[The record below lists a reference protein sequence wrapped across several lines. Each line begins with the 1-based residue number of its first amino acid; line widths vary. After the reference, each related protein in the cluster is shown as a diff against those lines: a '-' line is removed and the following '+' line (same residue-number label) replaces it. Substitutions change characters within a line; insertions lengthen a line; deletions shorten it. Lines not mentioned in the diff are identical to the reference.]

1 MAYNE
6 SAANRVRKLLKRRK
20 GFAERKM
27 FGGIAFLLNGNMCCG
42 VVDDDLVL
50 RLGPELAAEALDKPH
65 TREMDF
71 TGKSLK
77 SMVYLAPTGY
87 KPLSGDGSARSPNSP
102 PHCRP
107 SSSPSGRPARPR
119 RDNRGTAAV
128 PARCVAAAGRAA

>member
-77 SMVYLAPTGY
+77 SMVYLAPAGY
-87 KPLSGDGSARSPNSP
+87 KTEAALGRWVRQVAQFTASLP
-102 PHCRP
+102 PK
-107 SSSPSGRPARPR
+107 
-119 RDNRGTAAV
+119 
-128 PARCVAAAGRAA
+128 